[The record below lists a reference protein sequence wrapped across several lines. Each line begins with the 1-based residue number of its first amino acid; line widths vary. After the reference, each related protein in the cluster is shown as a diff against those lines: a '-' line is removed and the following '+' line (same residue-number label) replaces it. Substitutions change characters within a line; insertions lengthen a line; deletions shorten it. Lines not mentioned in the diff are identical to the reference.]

1 MIGLILVDFADSAV
15 KGWDNVLDLGVGYLS
30 LRGFLLLGAVV
41 AMRPSRG
48 VSSCSTPRSVSC
60 GPSLLLVE
68 SSRTER
74 GVTSGSLTRN
84 CCSPRRLVGNVT

>member
-41 AMRPSRG
+41 AMRTESR
-48 VSSCSTPRSVSC
+48 RFQ
-60 GPSLLLVE
+60 LLYAEVGLVWTFLFFWLN
-68 SSRTER
+68 RP
-74 GVTSGSLTRN
+74 GLSG
-84 CCSPRRLVGNVT
+84 G